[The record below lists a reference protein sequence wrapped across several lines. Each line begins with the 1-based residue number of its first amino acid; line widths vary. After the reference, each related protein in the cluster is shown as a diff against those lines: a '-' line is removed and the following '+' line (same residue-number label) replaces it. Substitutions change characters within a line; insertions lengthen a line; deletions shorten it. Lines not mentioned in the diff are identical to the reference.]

1 MTRLEGIDWHDTAHL
16 AAAGTF
22 PAVMARLEH

>member
-1 MTRLEGIDWHDTAHL
+1 MTRLESTDWYDTPHL